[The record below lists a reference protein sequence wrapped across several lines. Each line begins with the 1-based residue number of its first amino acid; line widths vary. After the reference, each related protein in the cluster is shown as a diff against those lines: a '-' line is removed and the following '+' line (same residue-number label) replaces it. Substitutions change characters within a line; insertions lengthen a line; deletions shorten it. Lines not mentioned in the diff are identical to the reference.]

1 MPILDSWNICNQNGR
16 YKKFLNM
23 TNNGLESYNKQFN
36 GLFSKHTPSLI
47 EFVEIVEKESR
58 YYADKLNDIRHGRE
72 DKPKYKE
79 TTIPT
84 IPQEY
89 LDYMED

>member
-1 MPILDSWNICNQNGR
+1 M
-16 YKKFLNM
+16 
-23 TNNGLESYNKQFN
+23 
-36 GLFSKHTPSLI
+36 PSLI

-79 TTIPT
+79 RTIPT

>member
-1 MPILDSWNICNQNGR
+1 MHFTRSKYTGVVDFDHKILLGKHS
-16 YKKFLNM
+16 
-23 TNNGLESYNKQFN
+23 

-79 TTIPT
+79 RTIPT